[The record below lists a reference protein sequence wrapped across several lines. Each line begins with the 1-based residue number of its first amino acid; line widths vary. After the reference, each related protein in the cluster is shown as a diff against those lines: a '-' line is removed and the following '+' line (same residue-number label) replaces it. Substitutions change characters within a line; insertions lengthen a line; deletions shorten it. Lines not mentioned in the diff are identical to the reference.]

1 MKSMLVLASLRRTR
15 GGRSLATIISS
26 WELRL
31 AETADYLLR
40 VVLGVAPR
48 SQWGP
53 LRLPPASR
61 DELAAYLRAVAGA
74 PEVDPESEISED
86 DASPL
91 APPAALMR
99 ARCRA
104 CSDVIVGPSVV
115 CDICLTDVHSHCVQP
130 LQGHA
135 VCFAC
140 FADRDVAYGRR
151 QAAWS
156 SGLAGQAAG
165 AALGTAATG
174 TQRLAVGAAAGAR
187 QTWAAGTMMPLPAQ
201 PQLPDQLSA
210 AAAERAGRA
219 DAPDAGQDLQRPP
232 SSAMDLQLAE
242 LRELRMEVQRLSRR
256 SEQLE
261 AERLADRAS
270 AAAAAAQGGAST
282 PGYRTPVRG
291 DRLDPG
297 TPPSQA
303 SGGAERRPRTKQQSH
318 LAEFRCLA
326 LRRQLALM
334 ACFSRCCR
342 PADCRLGCLRS
353 AGGPMD
359 GQAGLQADRQEDTE
373 VVAMEE
379 VSEDLPEVQ
388 VVLAVIQGVAD
399 GADEQRRGAA
409 FGLETVLAKLKDG
422 DVPKLVFVAGANKAH
437 AFEEWVQR
445 ASMRRFEYYL
455 SRGPLERPLVKP
467 NAEWFGADRHSLSI
481 ELRLRPLL
489 LDSVPEQVQSGALA
503 TRQTSV
509 TELLFGIMVEAGP
522 GTLRDRTPVLREV
535 ERRDNKAAALALC
548 YQELNS
554 WKFSLTRLQRMA
566 APDPVTQ
573 LATLRG
579 IATGM
584 AEADANFRYRMFA
597 WEMQRGISGASQCS
611 QQQVEEFWRHLAAEA
626 RELCD
631 APQGK
636 GVMALAATW
645 ETKEAKGGGKQ
656 GKPDAT
662 GGKPDARAKAKV
674 KAKAKPA
681 AKAATGGKE
690 TCRFFDSKAGCK
702 FGATCTRHHRKL
714 EVSEGKCF
722 NCGAEDHDKAACP
735 RPKPPAAAAAG
746 GASAA
751 SAAAVAPAAA
761 MTAEALQQVV
771 RDAVAASLFP
781 ISAAAAAAGP
791 AWQDGWGQPSG
802 TPGSS
807 AASAQAAAPPPQ
819 QQQQQPAFRTLQ
831 VDLRAARALLGGS
844 GRRRLLA
851 DTGATH
857 ELQHLWPNQRPPVPG
872 RRIDLAHATGQ
883 QAGVLMGADEVVY
896 VHSPTELQALF
907 PIGAYVAELSL
918 DLQWGRDRASV
929 LLPGQDAI
937 ELELEGATA
946 YIYEDDAQRLRA
958 MRQQLRAR
966 AGTRMPAAH
975 FDVVVAAVQ
984 RLSRMRAHWRLDA
997 RTRPGGQL
1005 SVDISGP
1012 HPAGLWPG
1020 ALPEDRPKRAQYFV
1034 LGAYAVMTAS
1044 ERAAAAG
1051 AEQRARDA
1059 AGAPPLAAAGAG
1071 ERPADQ
1077 GGQAAAAAAGQ
1088 PLAADDAVA
1097 MVTRASAL
1105 PAVAAVP
1112 ADGPV
1117 EEEGVQTWY
1126 NVIPLAG
1133 KHTVEVLAA
1142 LRLMIAQ
1149 VELEFQARVV
1159 YRVHA
1164 NQARELSGPKVSAAL
1179 ATQGIVVTSTPGHEA
1194 DNNPRAER
1202 GIGIIKQRGRA
1213 MLMTMGAAD
1222 REQPWLASVV
1232 YAAALQPRE
1241 AQGKPIGC
1249 PIFGQPITC
1258 RIKQAPQFA
1267 FAPRAVP
1274 RRFFGICDF
1283 VSGASLVGHK
1293 VAQNGLE
1300 RWEFETSSSFV
1311 VDVVPGGGARQ
1322 EVNERGDQEEEKHDE
1337 EEQGNQEES
1346 EDLNPL
1352 RILDEAP
1359 REITC
1364 PACLEAH
1371 RGPTCDHRC
1380 RQGPSTERPNDHR
1393 RLRLRSK
1400 QAPAAAAAAADSD
1413 SDGVPDFV
1421 EIVKD
1426 SGMQPVSMTELR
1438 NSISTERDEWKLA
1451 MEAELASFAEK
1462 EVFEALTESE
1472 KMQVRTKDVL
1482 LMKGGCWQQG
1492 ARCFGSGA
1500 AEAQE
1505 VPRGCLRNFQKQVP
1519 GEVVFTSNVEILS
1532 VRAALAI
1539 ASSCGWA
1546 LKALDVSAA
1555 FLNAP
1560 LPEDAGEALVRP
1572 PSILSSHG
1580 LVGRDEVWRAK
1591 KGIYGLRIALRA
1603 WGSKRDRQM
1612 RAMRFEGN
1620 GAQCRLVQSRCD
1632 ACVWNIVEDVPTK
1645 TESEQKSLGLELVY
1659 VDDFWLAGALETI
1672 IAVEA
1677 VMMATWAC
1685 RVQSLIDRAHPGTIR
1700 YLGLEVGARADGA
1713 FVAHQAAYLEDILAG
1728 WQMTNANACGT
1739 ISIEPLGEELDA
1751 EPELCDVRLAQKLG
1765 GELPWLSGR
1774 ARPDIAFAVS
1784 RMSAHA
1790 TTAPRWALRLG
1801 KRIMRYL
1808 LGTRRHGLFFQAVRG
1823 DGNGLE
1829 LRAFADASFE
1839 TEYSQTGVAVYLG
1852 ECLIDW
1858 RSVKQAQVARSTA
1871 EAEITALAMG
1881 LVMLEGAEASL
1892 AS

>member
-1 MKSMLVLASLRRTR
+1 M
-15 GGRSLATIISS
+15 
-26 WELRL
+26 
-31 AETADYLLR
+31 
-40 VVLGVAPR
+40 
-48 SQWGP
+48 
-53 LRLPPASR
+53 
-61 DELAAYLRAVAGA
+61 
-74 PEVDPESEISED
+74 
-86 DASPL
+86 
-91 APPAALMR
+91 
-99 ARCRA
+99 A

-115 CDICLTDVHSHCVQP
+115 CDICLTDVNSHCMQP
-130 LQGHA
+130 WQGHA

-156 SGLAGQAAG
+156 SGLAGQVGRSVAFGAQIAG
-165 AALGTAATG
+165 QAVGATLGTAATG
-174 TQRLAVGAAAGAR
+174 MQRLAVGAAAGAR

-201 PQLPDQLSA
+201 PQLPDQPSA

-232 SSAMDLQLAE
+232 SSAIDLQLAE
-242 LRELRMEVQRLSRR
+242 LRELRMEAQRLSRR

-261 AERLADRAS
+261 AERRW
-270 AAAAAAQGGAST
+270 Q
-282 PGYRTPVRG
+282 
-291 DRLDPG
+291 
-297 TPPSQA
+297 
-303 SGGAERRPRTKQQSH
+303 RRPRTKQQSH

-334 ACFSRCCR
+334 AFLSRRCR
-342 PADCRLGCLRS
+342 PADCRPGCLRS
-353 AGGPMD
+353 AGGPLD
-359 GQAGLQADRQEDTE
+359 GQAGLQAGRQEDTE

-399 GADEQRRGAA
+399 GADEQHRGTA

-422 DVPKLVFVAGANKAH
+422 DVPKLAFVAGVNKAH
-437 AFEEWVQR
+437 AFEESR
-445 ASMRRFEYYL
+445 EAHYL
-455 SRGPLERPLVKP
+455 SRGPLERPIVKP
-467 NAEWFGADRHSLSI
+467 NAEWFGADCQSLSI

-489 LDSVPEQVQSGALA
+489 LDSVPEQVQSGAPA

-522 GTLRDRTPVLREV
+522 GTLRDRKLAPREV
-535 ERRDNKAAALALC
+535 GRRDNKAAALALC

-554 WKFSLTRLQRMA
+554 WKFSLTRLQRLGTA
-566 APDPVTQ
+566 APGPVTQ

-579 IATGM
+579 IVKGM
-584 AEADANFRYRMFA
+584 AEAGANFQCRMFA
-597 WEMQRGISGASQCS
+597 WEMQHGISGASQGS
-611 QQQVEEFWRHLAAEA
+611 QQQMEEFWRYLAAEV

-636 GVMALAATW
+636 GVKALAATR
-645 ETKEAKGGGKQ
+645 EAKEAKGGGKQ
-656 GKPDAT
+656 GKPDAK
-662 GGKPDARAKAKV
+662 GGKPDARAKAK
-674 KAKAKPA
+674 AKAKPA
-681 AKAATGGKE
+681 AMAATGCKE
-690 TCRFFDSKAGCK
+690 TRRFFDSKAGCK
-702 FGATCTRHHRKL
+702 SGATCTRHHRKL
-714 EVSEGKCF
+714 EVSEGNCSY
-722 NCGAEDHDKAACP
+722 CGAEDHDKA
-735 RPKPPAAAAAG
+735 
-746 GASAA
+746 
-751 SAAAVAPAAA
+751 
-761 MTAEALQQVV
+761 LQQVV
-771 RDAVAASLFP
+771 MDAAAASLFP

-791 AWQDGWGQPSG
+791 AW
-802 TPGSS
+802 
-807 AASAQAAAPPPQ
+807 
-819 QQQQQPAFRTLQ
+819 Q

-851 DTGATH
+851 DTGATR
-857 ELQHLWPNQRPPVPG
+857 ELQHLRPNWRPPAPCQRV
-872 RRIDLAHATGQ
+872 DLARATGQ
-883 QAGVLMGADEVVY
+883 QAGVLMGAGEVVY

-918 DLQWGRDRASV
+918 DLQRGRDRARA
-929 LLPGQDAI
+929 LLPGQGAI

-946 YIYEDDAQRLRA
+946 HIYEDDAQRLRA
-958 MRQQLRAR
+958 MRQQLRTR
-966 AGTRMPAAH
+966 AGARMLAAH

-984 RLSRMRAHWRLDA
+984 RLSLEEHKRRGHPSFRPDCYKRRLAAGRTRAHWRLDA
-997 RTRPGGQL
+997 PTRPGGQL

-1020 ALPEDRPKRAQYFV
+1020 ALPEGRPKTARYFV
-1034 LGAYAVMTAS
+1034 LCAYAVMTAS

-1059 AGAPPLAAAGAG
+1059 AGAPPLAAAGVG

-1117 EEEGVQTWY
+1117 GEEGVQTWY
-1126 NVIPLAG
+1126 YVIPIAG
-1133 KHTVEVLAA
+1133 KHTAEVLAA

-1149 VELEFQARVV
+1149 VELEFQARVAR
-1159 YRVHA
+1159 RVHA
-1164 NQARELSGPKVSAAL
+1164 DQARGFSGPKVSAAL

-1202 GIGIIKQRGRA
+1202 GVGIIKQRGRA
-1213 MLMTMGAAD
+1213 MLMTMDAAD
-1222 REQPWLASVV
+1222 REQPWPASVV
-1232 YAAALQPRE
+1232 HAAPLQRRE
-1241 AQGKPIGC
+1241 AQEKPIGR
-1249 PIFGQPITC
+1249 PIFGQPVTC
-1258 RIKQAPQFA
+1258 RIKQVPQFA

-1274 RRFFGICDF
+1274 RRFFGMRDF

-1300 RWEFETSSSFV
+1300 RWELETSSSFV

-1322 EVNERGDQEEEKHDE
+1322 EVNEHGDQEEEKHDQEQQDSHEEQHNIQE
-1337 EEQGNQEES
+1337 EEEEHGNQEES

-1352 RILDEAP
+1352 RGRSRAP
-1359 REITC
+1359 
-1364 PACLEAH
+1364 PAWGHIVGA
-1371 RGPTCDHRC
+1371 RATTGAARARRPTSRMTI
-1380 RQGPSTERPNDHR
+1380 G
-1393 RLRLRSK
+1393 
-1400 QAPAAAAAAADSD
+1400 AAAAAAADSD
-1413 SDGVPDFV
+1413 SDGAPDFV
-1421 EIVKD
+1421 EIIKD

-1438 NSISTERDEWKLA
+1438 NAIGTERDEWKLA

-1462 EVFEALTESE
+1462 EVFETLTESE
-1472 KMQVRTKDVL
+1472 NMQVRTKDAL
-1482 LMKGGCWQQG
+1482 PMKGVAGIK
-1492 ARCFGSGA
+1492 APDASDL
-1500 AEAQE
+1500 AQRRRKKF
-1505 VPRGCLRNFQKQVP
+1505 RGVVCGNFQKQVP
-1519 GEVVFTSNVEILS
+1519 GEVVFTSNVEILRVGS
-1532 VRAALAI
+1532 ALAI

-1546 LKALDVSAA
+1546 LKALDVSTA

-1560 LPEDAGEALVRP
+1560 LPEEAGEVLARP
-1572 PSILSSHG
+1572 PGILSSYG
-1580 LVGRDEVWRAK
+1580 LAGRDEVWRAK
-1591 KGIYGLRIALRA
+1591 KGICGLRIAPRA
-1603 WGSKRDRQM
+1603 WGLKRGRQM
-1612 RAMRFEGN
+1612 RAMRFEVN

-1632 ACVWNIVEDVPTK
+1632 ACVWNIVEGAPTK
-1645 TESEQKSLGLELVY
+1645 TESEQKSLGLALVY
-1659 VDDFWLAGALETI
+1659 VGDFLLAGAPDAI
-1672 IAVEA
+1672 MAVEA
-1677 VMMATWAC
+1677 VVMAT
-1685 RVQSLIDRAHPGTIR
+1685 G
-1700 YLGLEVGARADGA
+1700 ADGA
-1713 FVAHQAAYLEDILAG
+1713 FVAHQAAYLEDILSG
-1728 WQMTNANACGT
+1728 WRMTNANACGA

-1765 GELPWLSGR
+1765 GGLLRLSGR

-1784 RMSAHA
+1784 RMS
-1790 TTAPRWALRLG
+1790 
-1801 KRIMRYL
+1801 
-1808 LGTRRHGLFFQAVRG
+1808 AVRG

-1839 TEYSQTGVAVYLG
+1839 TECSQTGVAVRPG

-1871 EAEITALAMG
+1871 EAEIAALAMG

-1892 AS
+1892 ASMMAQVPLPRMRGDSVASLCLARGQGSWRTRALSNRASALRSRVESETLLLDHVRSNEQRADGPTKIFSVPAMARIRGHFGIR